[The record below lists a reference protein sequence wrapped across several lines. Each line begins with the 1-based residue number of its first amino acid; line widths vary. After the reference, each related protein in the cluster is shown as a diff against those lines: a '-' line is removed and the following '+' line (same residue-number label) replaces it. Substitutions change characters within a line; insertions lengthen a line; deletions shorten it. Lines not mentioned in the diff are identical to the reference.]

1 MLNHPTDIVP
11 LPLCKPCE
19 RDPELK
25 PNVFQLIRGASLGF
39 FVLVDDPLAENP
51 ISHHLNPGVYE
62 YLVDEAEV
70 YLAQKL
76 SAQQQELESKDLEE
90 LRSLGYI
97 Q

>member
-1 MLNHPTDIVP
+1 M
-11 LPLCKPCE
+11 
-19 RDPELK
+19 
-25 PNVFQLIRGASLGF
+25 
-39 FVLVDDPLAENP
+39 VDDPLAENP
-51 ISHHLNPGVYE
+51 ISHDLNPGVYE

-76 SAQQQELESKDLEE
+76 SAQQRKFESKDLEE